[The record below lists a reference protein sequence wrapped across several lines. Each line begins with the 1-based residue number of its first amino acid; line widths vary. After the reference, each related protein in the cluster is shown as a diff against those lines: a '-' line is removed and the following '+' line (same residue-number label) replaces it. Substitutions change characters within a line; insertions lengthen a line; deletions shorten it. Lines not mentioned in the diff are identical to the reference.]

1 MQYTTAR
8 EEIRTIRV
16 CFIKQIVLLPYKSD
30 NKTAV
35 QSERLFYYFN
45 ILEYPLPSCTQ
56 RDTRLKVAEEISVS
70 DMIWLYVFPSN
81 NNLAAWT
88 RSAIFS
94 TSLNVQR
101 SSKKAAQSASFSNRR
116 IAWYSWRTFSFLS
129 ISLPSLKSLPG
140 HPGGRTSVFRW

>member
-35 QSERLFYYFN
+35 QSERLFHYFN

-56 RDTRLKVAEEISVS
+56 RDTRLKVAEEMEDFFGITGYERTVGILS
-70 DMIWLYVFPSN
+70 
-81 NNLAAWT
+81 
-88 RSAIFS
+88 RIF
-94 TSLNVQR
+94 TVLETGKMGER
-101 SSKKAAQSASFSNRR
+101 LDIYGPAP
-116 IAWYSWRTFSFLS
+116 L
-129 ISLPSLKSLPG
+129 
-140 HPGGRTSVFRW
+140 